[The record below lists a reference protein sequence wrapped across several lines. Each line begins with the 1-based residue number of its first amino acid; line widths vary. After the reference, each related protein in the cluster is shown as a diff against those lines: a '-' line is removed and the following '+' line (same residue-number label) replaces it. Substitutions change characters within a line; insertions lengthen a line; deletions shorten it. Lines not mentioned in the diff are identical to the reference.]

1 MNTRGFRARSGG
13 GGSEARSK
21 ILVGRALSA
30 KPGSPSPANGLGHI
44 VVGEDEPVHIGRT
57 GDAPTL
63 CSIRFASAVLLQRRR
78 AQSLKPACLD
88 RALPRRKFF
97 FCQ

>member
-1 MNTRGFRARSGG
+1 MKTRGFRARSGE

-21 ILVGRALSA
+21 VLVGRGAGA

-44 VVGEDEPVHIGRT
+44 VVGEGEPIHIGRT

-63 CSIRFASAVLLQRRR
+63 CGIRFAFAVLLQRRR
-78 AQSLKPACLD
+78 AKSLKPILFD
-88 RALPRRKFF
+88 RSLPRRKFF
-97 FCQ
+97 GC